1 MEDAYR
7 GFEDRRNSGYDTS
20 RDLRSP
26 RTYGYGDY
34 TSRQGQYSR
43 GPLRSHLR
51 CRDIMT
57 RNVLTCYTT
66 TPITEVARI
75 LRDEDI
81 GALPV
86 INSEGRLEGIVT
98 DRDLIIKG
106 LTSNADDAAIKA
118 EDCMYTDLYM
128 ASKNDRVVDVIRR
141 MGDHQVRRVPVVDS
155 RNRLVGIIAMAD
167 LATQTSKDR
176 ELGEAFEE
184 ISRPASWIDR
194 VARWLGF

>member
-1 MEDAYR
+1 
-7 GFEDRRNSGYDTS
+7 
-20 RDLRSP
+20 
-26 RTYGYGDY
+26 
-34 TSRQGQYSR
+34 
-43 GPLRSHLR
+43 
-51 CRDIMT
+51 MT

-66 TPITEVARI
+66 TPIHEVARI

-86 INSEGRLEGIVT
+86 INNEGRLEGIVT
-98 DRDLIIKG
+98 DRDLIVKG
-106 LTSNADDAAIKA
+106 LTSNADDASIKA
-118 EDCMYTDLYM
+118 EDCMSTDLYM

-141 MGDHQVRRVPVVDS
+141 MGDHQVRRVPVIDS

-184 ISRPASWIDR
+184 ISKPASWLDR
-194 VARWLGF
+194 VTRWLGF